1 MSAASRDFI
10 GQDAAWIEWIGAL
23 LSDRMHHAW
32 LLSGPQGLGK
42 RAFAMAAAAE
52 MMAREG
58 GNRPA
63 PESDPDIIVLNHAPK
78 DDKEAAKQAQ
88 GKPFEVK
95 RNITVNQIRAMQKR
109 LTTRPT
115 LGDRRCVIINP
126 ADDLET
132 AAVNALLKSLEEP
145 PEGTTM
151 ILVTHRPARLL
162 PTIRS
167 RCRMLRM
174 APLDDERVES
184 ELRETFPE
192 TDGETL
198 RRAVAASGGS
208 PGMAQAYVENDL
220 GKIDAILRRI
230 VAEGDSDFILR
241 GKLSSAIGNRPDR
254 DRQRVLF
261 DLARTILTD
270 RMRETPRAGLAALA
284 DAHADLVE
292 LAGQAPI
299 YNFDPNFLVMEIGG
313 LIASVAGNRSGA
325 DG

>member
-1 MSAASRDFI
+1 MIDPRSTPAWAEWQAARRGS
-10 GQDAAWIEWIGAL
+10 
-23 LSDRMHHAW
+23 RMHHGWIVA
-32 LLSGPQGLGK
+32 GRRGLGK
-42 RAFAMAAAAE
+42 RDFALAAARDLVGAE
-52 MMAREG
+52 GDGEH
-58 GNRPA
+58 
-63 PESDPDIIVLNHAPK
+63 PDILVLGHPPK
-78 DDKEAAKQAQ
+78 DDKEARKKAD
-88 GKPFEVK
+88 GKPFEK
-95 RNITVNQIRAMQKR
+95 ARNIKVSQIRDMQRR

-115 LGDRRCVIINP
+115 LGDRRAIIIDP
-126 ADDLET
+126 ADDMET
-132 AAVNALLKSLEEP
+132 ASANALLKSLEEP

-174 APLDDERVES
+174 APLDQDRVAS
-184 ELRETFPE
+184 ELRQAFPE

-198 RRAVAASGGS
+198 QRAVAASGGS

-220 GKIDAILRRI
+220 GKIDALLRQI
-230 VAEGDSDFILR
+230 AAEGDPDFILR

-270 RMRETPRAGLAALA
+270 RIRETPRSGLAALA
-284 DAHADLVE
+284 DAHADLVK

-313 LIASVAGNRSGA
+313 LIASVAGNRSGV

>member
-145 PEGTTM
+145 PEGTFFLL
-151 ILVTHRPARLL
+151 IAHQPGKLL
-162 PTIRS
+162 PTVRS
-167 RCRMLRM
+167 RCRVLRFARLSPAEIEALLVRDM
-174 APLDDERVES
+174 PQADDD
-184 ELRETFPE
+184 LR
-192 TDGETL
+192 
-198 RRAVAASGGS
+198 AAAIAAAQGS
-208 PGMAQAYVENDL
+208 PGVALSFVEHRL
-220 GKIDAILRRI
+220 AFLHELMLRIMR
-230 VAEGDSDFILR
+230 EGDRDFALR
-241 GKLSSAIGNRPDR
+241 SALAKEMGTRPT
-254 DRQRVLF
+254 RQKQTAAL
-261 DLARTILTD
+261 DLARATLAAELPD
-270 RMRETPRAGLAALA
+270 APRAVQLAIIE
-284 DAHADLVE
+284 AHGEMTRLSA
-292 LAGQAPI
+292 QAPV
-299 YNFDPNFLVMEIGG
+299 YNFDSGLLIMEIGG
-313 LIASVAGNRSGA
+313 LLARTALPREA
-325 DG
+325 A

>member
-145 PEGTTM
+145 PEGTFFLL
-151 ILVTHRPARLL
+151 IAHQPGKLL
-162 PTIRS
+162 PTVRS
-167 RCRMLRM
+167 RCRVLRFARLSPVEIEALLVRDM
-174 APLDDERVES
+174 PQADDD
-184 ELRETFPE
+184 LR
-192 TDGETL
+192 
-198 RRAVAASGGS
+198 AAAIAAAQGS
-208 PGMAQAYVENDL
+208 PGVALSFVEHRL
-220 GKIDAILRRI
+220 AFLHELMLRIMR
-230 VAEGDSDFILR
+230 EGDRDFALR
-241 GKLSSAIGNRPDR
+241 GALAKEMGTRPT
-254 DRQRVLF
+254 RQKQTAAL
-261 DLARTILTD
+261 DLARATLAAELPD
-270 RMRETPRAGLAALA
+270 APRAVQLAIIE
-284 DAHADLVE
+284 AHGEMTRLSA
-292 LAGQAPI
+292 QAPV
-299 YNFDPNFLVMEIGG
+299 YNFDSGLLIMEIGG
-313 LIASVAGNRSGA
+313 LLARTALPREA
-325 DG
+325 A